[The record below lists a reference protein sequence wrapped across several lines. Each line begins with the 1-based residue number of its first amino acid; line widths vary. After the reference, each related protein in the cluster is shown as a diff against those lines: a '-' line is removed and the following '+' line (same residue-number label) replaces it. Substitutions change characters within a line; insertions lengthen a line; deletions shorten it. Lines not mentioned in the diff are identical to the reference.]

1 MKKKNKIKKIFKN
14 LFIFSLI
21 CVFSSCEFFTD
32 SFNAPVKDFFM
43 DNTEEAAIELFE
55 FSSETYKN
63 SITEKLTVSSLQ
75 DANVV
80 LYLRNPQ
87 EYNFI
92 TSKNMTS
99 TFGSFLQSEYYLVQ
113 DENDKTIINLTIPK
127 ELLAKAEIES
137 RNNEYNKLQDISINL
152 FHPVSKAEFL
162 PFTLEFDCDTVPP
175 KILSPVFYS
184 TNSSYIDTSKQNN
197 YVIAFNMPKKSE
209 VCSLG
214 VHNDLEKLLID
225 ETEYEVSIADD
236 GTITFPNNPEIVSGN
251 IEEANGIE
259 ALKAK
264 FFVQDDYQPFYFV
277 TNKQISIEGAKAT
290 LSLVDKGN
298 FYSKIDV
305 SSNTRMLG
313 EVLLKANDTVFTSET
328 EVIEI
333 NQEENESYAN
343 ITIIPPSVSVDLD
356 GTEEDVSDVFVKY
369 TIKNLNTGEIFGSGV
384 NNGKDSVQI
393 KIPSG
398 KYSIECVAQK
408 DYYADSV
415 TTFGQINIQ
424 TIQNIQNIQTVYIYV
439 SVDGDD
445 QTGDGSEE
453 KPFATIQKAQS
464 MFTDISNEKNTIY
477 LLSDILLTAEINL
490 DTNSVVTIEGN
501 NHTISYESQNIVNNG
516 KLLQKN
522 VILGSSSSKITTS
535 GTGKS
540 DFENVEI
547 NGTIEILENANVSFD
562 SVKLHGNVNV
572 NGNLFVKNV
581 VSENSSKLENKEKGK
596 ITLAGAYNGT
606 ICLSKISDSEK
617 VGTSLICGAN
627 LAGSK
632 IKIELEESLV
642 PTKANPIVIVEN
654 YLAFNG
660 DVLPKEYFI
669 NDDFGIELAEG
680 GNVILANPGA
690 GGSINVPEFEEVVF
704 EATIQDKKITIT
716 AKIGDTDISQQI
728 SSWDIIIYSGFT
740 DVTTRFDINEN
751 IISPKDDFPDGE
763 VLQIFVSGTYNGLD
777 YGQTLTL
784 TL

>member
-1 MKKKNKIKKIFKN
+1 MEKKNKMKKIFKN
-14 LFIFSLI
+14 LFIFSLMCI
-21 CVFSSCEFFTD
+21 FSSCEFFTD
-32 SFNAPVKDFFM
+32 SFNAPVKEFFM
-43 DNTEEAAIELFE
+43 DNTEAAAIELFE

-92 TSKNMTS
+92 TSENMTS

-127 ELLAKAEIES
+127 ELLAKEEIES
-137 RNNEYNKLQDISINL
+137 RNNEYNKSQDISINL

-184 TNSSYIDTSKQNN
+184 TNSSYIDTSKKNN

-214 VHNDLEKLLID
+214 IHNDLEKLLID
-225 ETEYEVSIADD
+225 ETEYEVSITDD
-236 GTITFPNNPEIVSGN
+236 GTISFPNNPEIIAGN
-251 IEEANGIE
+251 VNTIEGIE
-259 ALKAK
+259 PINIK
-264 FFVQDDYQPFYFV
+264 FVTQDDYQPFYFV

-298 FYSKIDV
+298 FSSKIDI
-305 SSNTRMLG
+305 SSNTRITRMLG
-313 EVLLKANDTVFTSET
+313 KVLLKANDTVFTSET
-328 EVIEI
+328 EIIEL
-333 NQEENESYAN
+333 NQEVNESYAN

-369 TIKNLNTGEIFGSGV
+369 TLTNINTNEVVETGSNNGSG
-384 NNGKDSVQI
+384 SVTI
-393 KIPSG
+393 DVPIGTYKL
-398 KYSIECVAQK
+398 ECISHK
-408 DYYADSV
+408 DYYADSI
-415 TTFGQINIQ
+415 TTFENIQINGSLF
-424 TIQNIQNIQTVYIYV
+424 NFYV
-439 SVDGDD
+439 SNNGND
-445 QTGDGSEE
+445 QTGNGSKE

-477 LLSDILLTAEINL
+477 LLSDILLTDEINL
-490 DTNSVVTIEGN
+490 DTNSVVKIEGN

-522 VILGSSSSKITTS
+522 VILGSSLSKITTS

-540 DFENVEI
+540 NFENVEI
-547 NGTIEILENANVSFD
+547 NGTIEVLENANVSFD
-562 SVKLHGNVNV
+562 SVKLQGNVNV
-572 NGNLFVKNV
+572 YGNLFVKDV
-581 VSENSSKLENKEKGK
+581 VSENSSRLENKEKGK

-606 ICLSKISDSEK
+606 ICLSKISDSEN

-654 YLAFNG
+654 YLAFN
-660 DVLPKEYFI
+660 DEVLPKEYFI

-680 GNVILANPGA
+680 GNVILVIPGA
-690 GGSINVPEFEEVVF
+690 GGSIIVPEFKEVVF
-704 EATIQDKKITIT
+704 ITERNDNKITIT
-716 AKIGDTDISQQI
+716 AKIGDEDISQQI
-728 SSWDIIIYSGFT
+728 SNWEIKIYSGFT
-740 DVTTRFDINEN
+740 DVTTRFVINKNE
-751 IISPKDDFPDGE
+751 ISLPNNFPDGE

>member
-1 MKKKNKIKKIFKN
+1 MKKKNKMKKIFKN

-21 CVFSSCEFFTD
+21 CFFSSCDFFTD
-32 SFNAPVKDFFM
+32 SFNAPVKEFFM
-43 DNTEEAAIELFE
+43 DNTEAAAIELFE

-80 LYLRNPQ
+80 LYLRNPR

-92 TSKNMTS
+92 TSENMTS
-99 TFGSFLQSEYYLVQ
+99 TFGSFLHSEYYLVQ
-113 DENDKTIINLTIPK
+113 DENDKNIINLTIPK
-127 ELLAKAEIES
+127 ELLEKIEIES
-137 RNNEYNKLQDISINL
+137 RNNEYNKSQNILIKL

-184 TNSSYIDTSKQNN
+184 TNSSYKDPLKQNN

-236 GTITFPNNPEIVSGN
+236 GTISFPNNPEIVSGN

-298 FYSKIDV
+298 FSSKINV
-305 SSNTRMLG
+305 SSNTKMLG
-313 EVLLKANDTVFTSET
+313 KVLLKANDKVFTSET

-333 NQEENESYAN
+333 NQEVNESYAN

-356 GTEEDVSDVFVKY
+356 GTEEEVSDVFVKY

-424 TIQNIQNIQTVYIYV
+424 TVYIYV
-439 SVDGDD
+439 SAYGND

-453 KPFATIQKAQS
+453 KPFATIQKAQT

-477 LLSDILLTAEINL
+477 LLSNILLTEEINL

-547 NGTIEILENANVSFD
+547 NSTIEILENANVSFD
-562 SVKLHGNVNV
+562 SVKLHGNVTV

-606 ICLSKISDSEK
+606 ICLSKISDSEN

-627 LAGSK
+627 LEGSK

-642 PTKANPIVIVEN
+642 PTQAKPIVIVEN
-654 YLAFNG
+654 YSEFNG
-660 DVLPKEYFI
+660 EVSPKEYFI
-669 NDDFGIELAEG
+669 NDDFGIKLAEN
-680 GNVILANPGA
+680 GNVILAIPGA
-690 GGSINVPEFEEVVF
+690 GGSIIVPEFEEVVF
-704 EATIQDKKITIT
+704 IAKIQGDIITIT

-728 SSWDIIIYSGFT
+728 SSWDIIIYSGST
-740 DVTTRFDINEN
+740 DVTSRFNINKN
-751 IISPKDDFPDGE
+751 KISSQDAFPAGE
-763 VLQIFVSGTYNGLD
+763 VLQIFVNVTYNGLN